1 VVTRRAFLSSL
12 VGGLLAAPLA
22 AGAQQ
27 PEKVWRIGLLSPA
40 SQGLGIEAFREGLRA
55 LGYVEGHN
63 IVIEYRSAEG
73 RFDRLPDLA
82 AQLVRLKVD
91 IIVAVV
97 TQASLAAKNATGT
110 IPIVMLAVG
119 DPVGAGLVASLAR
132 PGGNVTGTSRLAVE
146 IAGKSLEM
154 LKQVVPK
161 LRLVAVIWNPAN
173 AVFQAQMVKET
184 EVAARALGI
193 QLQMFAARDS
203 EEIDRAFEAVTRE
216 RAAALTVIV
225 DPVFIAYRTRIAAL
239 AVKSRLP
246 SVSAFEEYAEAGG
259 LMAYA
264 ANFSE
269 PGRRTASYV
278 DKILKG
284 AKPADLPVE
293 EATKFELVINL
304 KTAKA
309 LGLTIPPSLLQRADQ
324 VIE

>member
-1 VVTRRAFLSSL
+1 MDRRAFIGTLTS
-12 VGGLLAAPLA
+12 GLLGAPLA
-22 AGAQQ
+22 GEAQQ
-27 PEKVWRIGLLSPA
+27 AGKVNRIGLLSPV
-40 SQGLGIEAFREGLRA
+40 SQGLGIEAFREGLRT

-63 IVIEYRSAEG
+63 IVVEYRSAEG

-91 IIVAVV
+91 VIVAVV

-132 PGGNVTGTSRLAVE
+132 PGGNVTGTSVLAVE

-154 LKQVVPK
+154 LKDFIPK
-161 LRLVAVIWNPAN
+161 LRVVAAIWNPAN
-173 AVFQAQMVKET
+173 AVFQAQMLKET

-193 QLQMFAARDS
+193 QLQMFAARDR
-203 EEIDRAFEAVTRE
+203 EEIDQAVEAVSRE

-225 DPVFIAYRTRIAAL
+225 DPVFIANRTRITAL
-239 AVKSRLP
+239 AAKNRLP
-246 SVSAFEEYAEAGG
+246 SVSAFKEYAEAGG

-269 PGRRTASYV
+269 PGRRAASYV

-284 AKPADLPVE
+284 ARPADLPVE

-309 LGLTIPPSLLQRADQ
+309 LGLMIPPSLLQRADQ

>member
-1 VVTRRAFLSSL
+1 MDRRAFLGTL
-12 VGGLLAAPLA
+12 AGGLLAAPLVA
-22 AGAQQ
+22 EAQT
-27 PEKVWRIGLLSPA
+27 PGKVYRIGLLSPA

-82 AQLVRLKVD
+82 AQLVLLKVD
-91 IIVAVV
+91 VIVAVV
-97 TQASLAAKNATGT
+97 TQASLAAKNATST

-132 PGGNVTGTSRLAVE
+132 PGRNITGTSALAVE

-154 LKQVVPK
+154 LKHVVPK

-203 EEIDRAFEAVTRE
+203 EEIDRAFGAVTRE

-225 DPVFIAYRTRIAAL
+225 DPVFIAHRARIAAL

-246 SVSAFEEYAEAGG
+246 SVSAFKEYAEAGG

-269 PGRRTASYV
+269 PGRRAASYV

-309 LGLTIPPSLLQRADQ
+309 LGLTVPPSLLQRADQ

>member
-1 VVTRRAFLSSL
+1 VDRRAFIGTLTS
-12 VGGLLAAPLA
+12 GLLGAPLA
-22 AGAQQ
+22 GEAQQ
-27 PEKVWRIGLLSPA
+27 AGKVNRIGLLSPV
-40 SQGLGIEAFREGLRA
+40 SQGLGIEAFREGLRT

-63 IVIEYRSAEG
+63 IVVEYRSAEG

-91 IIVAVV
+91 VIVAVV

-132 PGGNVTGTSRLAVE
+132 PGGNVTGTSVLAVE

-154 LKQVVPK
+154 LKDFIPK
-161 LRLVAVIWNPAN
+161 LRVVAAIWNPAN
-173 AVFQAQMVKET
+173 AVFQAQMLKET

-216 RAAALTVIV
+216 RAGALIVIV
-225 DPVFIAYRTRIAAL
+225 DPVFIAQRTRITAL
-239 AVKSRLP
+239 AAKSRLP

-264 ANFSE
+264 ATFSE
-269 PGRRTASYV
+269 PGRRAASYV

>member
-1 VVTRRAFLSSL
+1 MDRRAFIGTLTS
-12 VGGLLAAPLA
+12 GLLGAPLA
-22 AGAQQ
+22 GEAQQ
-27 PEKVWRIGLLSPA
+27 AGKVNRIGLLSPV
-40 SQGLGIEAFREGLRA
+40 SQGLGIEAFREGLRT
-55 LGYVEGHN
+55 LGYVEKHN
-63 IVIEYRSAEG
+63 IVVEYRSAEG

-82 AQLVRLKVD
+82 AELVRLKVD
-91 IIVAVV
+91 VIVAVV

-132 PGGNVTGTSRLAVE
+132 PGGNVTGTSVLAVE

-154 LKQVVPK
+154 LKDFIPK
-161 LRLVAVIWNPAN
+161 LRVVAAIWNPAN

-216 RAAALTVIV
+216 RAGALIVIV
-225 DPVFIAYRTRIAAL
+225 DPVFIAQRTRITAL
-239 AVKSRLP
+239 AAKSRLP
-246 SVSAFEEYAEAGG
+246 SVSAFKEYAEAGG

-269 PGRRTASYV
+269 PGRRAASYV

-309 LGLTIPPSLLQRADQ
+309 LGLMIPPSLLQRADQ